1 MKKLVLV
8 AMIALLAGCVSS
20 SARDQRVE
28 VTGVT
33 VVVAAGHNL
42 RDAVVQ
48 AATRR
53 HWLVQELEN
62 GDLRCKIIQRS
73 NVVAIDIVIVNETTY
88 DIKFVE
94 SNISTRKYNKWVL
107 ALQREI
113 AMWAAMK

>member
-8 AMIALLAGCVSS
+8 AMMALLAGCASS
-20 SARDQRVE
+20 SAKERRVE
-28 VTGVT
+28 VAGAT

-42 RDAVVQ
+42 HDAVVQ

-53 HWLVQELEN
+53 HWCVQELEN

-73 NVVAIDIVIVNETTY
+73 NVVAIDIVIVDETTY

-94 SNISTRKYNKWVL
+94 SNIPTRKYNKWVQ

-113 AMWAAMK
+113 AMRAAM